1 MYIVQIAAT
10 ISIRG
15 RMGGPRDA
23 SGRPLMYVGIPGN
36 YWREQACVTVIG
48 ITIQPL
54 FPLFAGVSNDTPS
67 PSSAPFLP
75 SNPPATIAQVC
86 NAHAPIYTDFHRFRE
101 SSPLQQQKL
110 SLIFIPRGINSRFL
124 LLRREKM
131 CVQPPKGGYP
141 PPRET
146 NASRTERGDT
156 CASKKRRGKSGRHPE
171 VRLLSRAA
179 YKSS

>member
-1 MYIVQIAAT
+1 MYIVQIAT

-75 SNPPATIAQVC
+75 RDDCSSLQRTRA
-86 NAHAPIYTDFHRFRE
+86 DLHRFPPIPRIL
-101 SSPLQQQKL
+101 SSPAAEIIPYFYSPWNKFKV
-110 SLIFIPRGINSRFL
+110 LIITS
-124 LLRREKM
+124 
-131 CVQPPKGGYP
+131 
-141 PPRET
+141 
-146 NASRTERGDT
+146 
-156 CASKKRRGKSGRHPE
+156 
-171 VRLLSRAA
+171 
-179 YKSS
+179 

>member
-15 RMGGPRDA
+15 RMGGPRDV

-67 PSSAPFLP
+67 SSSAPFLP

-124 LLRREKM
+124 LLRREKV
-131 CVQPPKGGYP
+131 CTTPEGRISTPT
-141 PPRET
+141 R
-146 NASRTERGDT
+146 N
-156 CASKKRRGKSGRHPE
+156 KRLENGTRRYVCFEEGKRKEWTRHPE